1 MLFSSKFRCPPP
13 PRPEIFVAS
22 EHLGTWVVFPYNVF
36 ADTLTLFKEVLTRP
50 PYPIATKGADYAH
63 RLDLYRI
70 RLESFRRACRIIN
83 YCCCHF
89 SLRFSPFRST
99 YNTHVGKSS
108 VSYSYTAQQY
118 CCSGESAKEISFL
131 SFNGFGE
138 HMEWASISFRSIRHF
153 RTLHSATL

>member
-1 MLFSSKFRCPPP
+1 MPSSSSSPRNIGCTGKYRDIGICPD
-13 PRPEIFVAS
+13 
-22 EHLGTWVVFPYNVF
+22 NVLS
-36 ADTLTLFKEVLTRP
+36 DTLTLLQP
-50 PYPIATKGADYAH
+50 KGADCAH
-63 RLDLYRI
+63 RLDLYRL
-70 RLESFRRACRIIN
+70 RLESFRRASKIIN

-108 VSYSYTAQQY
+108 VSYSYTAQH

-153 RTLHSATL
+153 RTLHSATP

>member
-1 MLFSSKFRCPPP
+1 MPEHIGDIGICPDYVL
-13 PRPEIFVAS
+13 E
-22 EHLGTWVVFPYNVF
+22 
-36 ADTLTLFKEVLTRP
+36 DTLNLLQSR
-50 PYPIATKGADYAH
+50 GAYYAH
-63 RLDLYRI
+63 QIGLFRPC
-70 RLESFRRACRIIN
+70 LESFRRACRIII
-83 YCCCHF
+83 YCCHF

>member
-1 MLFSSKFRCPPP
+1 MMLLCTFDTTFNLIQACCPWGCRGCHGNPC
-13 PRPEIFVAS
+13 IFV
-22 EHLGTWVVFPYNVF
+22 
-36 ADTLTLFKEVLTRP
+36 DQLTLFQP
-50 PYPIATKGADYAH
+50 WGADYAQQ
-63 RLDLYRI
+63 LDLYLLC
-70 RLESFRRACRIIN
+70 LESFRRACKIII

-108 VSYSYTAQQY
+108 VSYSYTAQH

>member
-1 MLFSSKFRCPPP
+1 VPSSSS
-13 PRPEIFVAS
+13 PRNIGRA
-22 EHLGTWVVFPYNVF
+22 GTYRDMGICPYNVL
-36 ADTLTLFKEVLTRP
+36 ADTLTLLQPR
-50 PYPIATKGADYAH
+50 GADYAQQLGLF
-63 RLDLYRI
+63 RPC
-70 RLESFRRACRIIN
+70 LESFRRACRIII

-108 VSYSYTAQQY
+108 VSYSIQHSTDAVH
-118 CCSGESAKEISFL
+118 CSGESAKEISFL